1 MEDKIKA
8 LEKIIIRILKENNL
22 FKFNKES
29 KNIFLHTN
37 HFLNAEENFER
48 SLTYTL
54 GYMAHNANEKFN
66 AIRMLYENDN
76 VLRCRREKLIGFLRK
91 NKCEDLY
98 LSELHRPFI
107 LKQLREIYPS
117 DAVLKKEA
125 SKIRLI
131 DIFLRFFPSD
141 RFFYDAFLWSGS
153 KNGHSYWNYI
163 NDKWLDD
170 LRKNR
175 EIDEQIIELYNKK
188 ELFNNF

>member
-8 LEKIIIRILKENNL
+8 LEKIFIRILKENNL

-29 KNIFLHTN
+29 KNIFLQTN

-48 SLTYTL
+48 SLTYAL
-54 GYMAHNANEKFN
+54 GYMAHNVNEKFN
-66 AIRMLYENDN
+66 ARRMLYENDN

-107 LKQLREIYPS
+107 LKQLKEQYPS
-117 DAVLKKEA
+117 DAVLKEA

-153 KNGHSYWNYI
+153 KNGHTYWHII

-175 EIDEQIIELYNKK
+175 EIDEQIIELYNKR